1 MFSTTVDFAADEIL
15 ALCEQGDPGSEEIWR
30 FGVLQLLD
38 EYNSILRHQGIAP
51 AARVFDEEP
60 KLTGHSGLDAA
71 FAALACWLATRDGW
85 QEPLWAR
92 DPQRVSRPWWFVS
105 TSQYGRSWAMVQSP
119 GEFRI
124 RGVFITNTALLRA

>member
-1 MFSTTVDFAADEIL
+1 MFATTVDFAADEAL
-15 ALCEQGDPGSEEIWR
+15 ALLNNGDPTSEDLWR

-38 EYNSILRHQGIAP
+38 EYDSLLRHTGPITAIE
-51 AARVFDEEP
+51 VFQVAP
-60 KLTGHSGLDAA
+60 KLTGHTGLDAS

-85 QEPLWAR
+85 QARTWAKN
-92 DPQRVSRPWWFVS
+92 PQRVARPWWFVS
-105 TSQYGRSWAMVQSP
+105 SSEYGRAWAMVQSP